1 MEFAIMYGAESAN
14 KLKNGV
20 ILFHYPTK
28 EKALADLAEY
38 NRLSKKYGEKVT
50 EETEEYFSV
59 IRGGIL
65 NTYKVIAL

>member
-1 MEFAIMYGAESAN
+1 MKFAIMYGAAN
-14 KLKNGV
+14 ANELKKGV

-28 EKALADLAEY
+28 EKALADLADY
-38 NRLSKKYGEKVT
+38 NRLSKKHGQKVT